1 MLDLIALLLVI
12 SAVFAYLNHRFLKLP
27 TTIGLMAISLL
38 FSLLL
43 IATHSLGLPFEH
55 QVQRLLTEIDFEEA
69 LMNGMLAFLLFAGA
83 QHVKLSELK
92 ENWKSVGLLATFGV
106 LLSTFLVGTSS
117 YYLLHVFGL
126 NVGFIYCMLFGA
138 LISPTDPIA
147 VLSLLKHSDAPRKL
161 HITIAGESLF
171 NDGVGVVIFVVILG
185 LLSSGSTPQ
194 FSSVALIFGQEAVG
208 GILLG
213 LVLGLAAF
221 YMLKSID
228 NYLAEVLITL
238 ALVTGGYSLATHLH
252 TSGPIAMVVAG
263 ILIGNQ
269 GRAFAMS
276 DKTREHI
283 DMFWL
288 LTDEILN
295 AVLFV
300 IIGLEVLLISFS
312 LALLAAG
319 FCCTVIVLISRF
331 VSVSIPLWGIYRADT
346 FPKNTAKVLTWGGL
360 RGGISV
366 ALALSIPAG
375 PERMIILVLT
385 YVVVVISVLGQGL
398 SFNKFLRAFPVE

>member
-1 MLDLIALLLVI
+1 MLDLIAILLVI
-12 SAVFAYLNHRFLKLP
+12 SAVFAYVNHRVLKLP
-27 TTIGLMAISLL
+27 TTIGLMTISLI

-43 IATHSLGLPFEH
+43 IATHSLGLPFEQ
-55 QVQRLLTEIDFEEA
+55 QVERLLTELDFEEA

-83 QHVKLSELK
+83 QHVRLSELK

-106 LLSTFLVGTSS
+106 VLSTFLVATASF
-117 YYLLHVFGL
+117 YLLHALGVEI
-126 NVGFIYCMLFGA
+126 GFIYCLLFGA

-147 VLSLLKHSDAPRKL
+147 VLSLLKYSNAPRKL

-171 NDGVGVVIFVVILG
+171 NDGVGVVVFVVILG
-185 LLSSGSTPQ
+185 VLVSGQPPAVSSIAT
-194 FSSVALIFGQEAVG
+194 IFGLEALG
-208 GILLG
+208 GIILG
-213 LVLGLAAF
+213 LVLGLVAF

-228 NYLAEVLITL
+228 NYLTEVLITL
-238 ALVTGGYSLATHLH
+238 ALVTGGYSLAIHLH

-263 ILIGNQ
+263 IIIGNQ

-312 LALLAAG
+312 MSLLFAGAICALIILVA
-319 FCCTVIVLISRF
+319 RF
-331 VSVSIPLWGIYRADT
+331 ISVSIPLWGIHRTDT
-346 FPKNTAKVLTWGGL
+346 FPKNTAAVLTWGGL

-375 PERMIILVLT
+375 PERVTILVLT

-398 SFNKFLRAFPVE
+398 TFNRFLKAFPVE